1 MNLRRS
7 KFISWKIAT
16 EEIERE
22 VHRQEYFI
30 CPKIELEEYYDNES
44 FRYYIIGVP
53 LLNIY
58 SK

>member
-22 VHRQEYFI
+22 VHRQEYAL
-30 CPKIELEEYYDNES
+30 K
-44 FRYYIIGVP
+44 
-53 LLNIY
+53 
-58 SK
+58 